1 MNFEFGVDQ
10 SIARRKVEKPFFELN
25 LMGKQQPKMAVT
37 TASMDDIGSVL
48 SGLGFDWSSYQIGSL
63 LGNNRPDVLFVNCG
77 SDVTDADLPR
87 FVETGGVVYISD
99 HAYRDFDAI
108 AIAAKQPST
117 INLSGRAGTYKATV
131 EDQDLAFYLGVKS
144 LDIEFDMG
152 SWAEINVAPNN
163 ARILL
168 KVEGKPILL
177 SMRYGK
183 GSAIFT
189 SFHNSA
195 QKSDIEMKLIQFL
208 ALKPLLRSRTIKT
221 SDETTRRGGNVLILD
236 EIEPVFK
243 FNSTYNKLYDL
254 PPKSQSFCAEV
265 NWLGDAE
272 ISVTLSS
279 NGTILKQINER
290 LSPLRISLDSLPKG
304 PIEVSG
310 RLINHHEDGLIT
322 SMVVSITESD
332 DDERETLRN
341 LLSR

>member
-1 MNFEFGVDQ
+1 
-10 SIARRKVEKPFFELN
+10 
-25 LMGKQQPKMAVT
+25 MGKQQPKMAVT
-37 TASMDDIGSVL
+37 NASMDDIGSVL
-48 SGLGFDWSSYQIGSL
+48 SGLGFDWSSYQIDSL
-63 LGNNRPDVLFVNCG
+63 LGNNRPDVLFINCG
-77 SDVTDADLPR
+77 SHITDPDLPL

-99 HAYRDFDAI
+99 HAYYDFDAI
-108 AIAAKQPST
+108 AAAAKQPSK
-117 INLSGRAGTYKATV
+117 INLSGREGTYRATV

-144 LDIEFDMG
+144 LNIEFDMG

-177 SMRYGK
+177 SMKYGK

-208 ALKPLLRSRTIKT
+208 ALKPLLRSKTIRT
-221 SDETTRRGGNVLILD
+221 SDETTRRGGNVQILD

-243 FNSTYNKLYDL
+243 FNSTYKKMYNL
-254 PPKSQSFCAEV
+254 PPKSKSFSAEV
-265 NWLGDAE
+265 NGLGDAE

-279 NGTILKQINER
+279 NGKILKETSER
-290 LSPLRISLDSLPKG
+290 LSPLRIALDSLPEG
-304 PIEVSG
+304 PIEVAG
-310 RLINHHEDGLIT
+310 QLIKHHEDGLIT
-322 SMVVSITESD
+322 SMVVSTTESD
-332 DDERETLRN
+332 DDEREALRS